1 MNNLVLPAWE
11 MLLRFTSI
19 KKFNFI
25 PSFIGMLWLFV
36 ILLYQT
42 TFTYVYIFH
51 KKDALLESL
60 AIFAHKTYFVE
71 VIIGLIL
78 LFVFYMIITPIA
90 EGGIV
95 EMIHTYR
102 KSDGQKELR
111 SYEGFFRAL
120 KHYLPL
126 FEVHNLIAI
135 FRPLSVI
142 TFYILLLRIFGS
154 QYFVAISLTMGGY
167 LVFAFFMNMCFAYA
181 KFFVIFEEK
190 NALQALSASTS
201 MTVNH
206 IDVTL
211 HLYYTTLLVYLRT
224 ILAALFF
231 FGLPFTTS
239 AIITFFTLITIK
251 LILLSIFGLV
261 TLIFFIFLTYLN
273 STLEIFV
280 EATWYEAYILNKKAD
295 TLEDDTRGDQ
305 SHRHTH
311 HDDTLHQSH
320 DKNHHSEVL
329 A

>member
-1 MNNLVLPAWE
+1 MNNLVIPAWE

-25 PSFIGMLWLFV
+25 PSFVGMLWLFV

-60 AIFAHKTYFVE
+60 AILAHKTYFVE

-78 LFVFYMIITPIA
+78 LFVLYMIITPIA

-102 KSDGQKELR
+102 KSDGEKELR

-154 QYFVAISLTMGGY
+154 EYLLAISLTMGGY
-167 LVFAFFMNMCFAYA
+167 LIFAFFMNMCFAYA
-181 KFFVIFEEK
+181 KFFVIFEDK
-190 NALQALSASTS
+190 SALQALAASTS

-231 FGLPFTTS
+231 FGLPFITS
-239 AIITFFTLITIK
+239 AVITFFTLITIK
-251 LILLSIFGLV
+251 LILLTIFGIV

-280 EATWYEAYILNKKAD
+280 EATWYEAYMINRKAD
-295 TLEDDTRGDQ
+295 TLEENTRGE
-305 SHRHTH
+305 S
-311 HDDTLHQSH
+311 
-320 DKNHHSEVL
+320 NHHHGNEGGAVHHGHDAHHVELL